1 MDDNALGSFTLLYVR
16 DLMNTEVKTVSPDDT
31 LLDAIGLMVRH
42 SIRHLPVV
50 DGAKVVAILSDRNV
64 RTVLVDGTGPEERRA
79 YLRRTPVRERAS
91 APVSTVGPD
100 ELISEVARRFV
111 EDRIGC
117 LPVVNGDGAL
127 IGILTQTDLLDWL
140 SRAVE

>member
-1 MDDNALGSFTLLYVR
+1 MDDNAAGSFTLLYVR

-50 DGAKVVAILSDRNV
+50 DGAKVIAILSDRNV

-79 YLRRTPVRERAS
+79 YLRRTQVRERAS

-117 LPVVNGDGAL
+117 LPVVNEDGAL

-140 SRAVE
+140 SRAVD

>member
-16 DLMNTEVKTVSPDDT
+16 DLMNTQVKTVSPDDT

-50 DGAKVVAILSDRNV
+50 DGAAVVGVLSDRNV

-79 YLRRTPVRERAS
+79 FLRRTPVSERAS
-91 APVSTVGPD
+91 TPVSTVGPD
-100 ELISEVARRFV
+100 DLVSEVARRFV

-117 LPVVNGDGAL
+117 LPVVDEGGVL

-140 SRAVE
+140 SRAAD